1 MTELF
6 TKILEAHEA
15 IRPQVAVTA
24 LEHSP
29 ILSRQLGCNVL
40 LKHDHMQP
48 TGSFKIRGATNK
60 IRLLKTSAR
69 AAGVLTAST
78 GNHGIAVARA
88 GALAGV
94 SVTVYVPRSTVPAK
108 LDAIRAFDAEIV
120 MIDGPPF
127 EAEREARRR
136 AEAEGLVYISPYNDT
151 DVVAGQGTIGVELL
165 AQEPEISA
173 VFVTVGAGG
182 LAGGLGTAVK
192 AVNPRVRVIGVW
204 PEASPCMLRALEVG
218 RIVPVEEHPTLS
230 DATAGAIEPGSITF
244 PICQAVI
251 DDYVAVSESEIA
263 AAMWRLAESEHLMVE
278 GAAGVALAGLTRLA
292 AAHAGRKVAVVICG
306 RNIGLDSFVT
316 AVSRVR

>member
-60 IRLLKTSAR
+60 IRLLKKSAR

-94 SVTVYVPRSTVPAK
+94 TVTVYVRGATPGGCGGFGLYLALQRHRRGG
-108 LDAIRAFDAEIV
+108 RAGHD
-120 MIDGPPF
+120 
-127 EAEREARRR
+127 RRR
-136 AEAEGLVYISPYNDT
+136 AA
-151 DVVAGQGTIGVELL
+151 
-165 AQEPEISA
+165 
-173 VFVTVGAGG
+173 GAG
-182 LAGGLGTAVK
+182 A
-192 AVNPRVRVIGVW
+192 
-204 PEASPCMLRALEVG
+204 
-218 RIVPVEEHPTLS
+218 
-230 DATAGAIEPGSITF
+230 
-244 PICQAVI
+244 
-251 DDYVAVSESEIA
+251 
-263 AAMWRLAESEHLMVE
+263 
-278 GAAGVALAGLTRLA
+278 
-292 AAHAGRKVAVVICG
+292 
-306 RNIGLDSFVT
+306 
-316 AVSRVR
+316 